1 MWPVSSSLSCW
12 RKDPYVPPLIAQN
25 GVQVFDA
32 QAIPT
37 DIGLLGVENYKAV
50 LVERRKR
57 TAAHLNEFLASEK
70 TD

>member
-1 MWPVSSSLSCW
+1 
-12 RKDPYVPPLIAQN
+12 LIAQN